1 MKTSLFASAQRH
13 NLSQYARLAL
23 QQTKKQITALR
34 KIYAVEPAASIQ
46 RFKWR
51 YLDHETLVLKKKKEI

>member
-1 MKTSLFASAQRH
+1 MYAITVNLVSFSFSEKMKTSLFVSAQRH
-13 NLSQYARLAL
+13 NLSCYARLAL

-46 RFKWR
+46 RFK
-51 YLDHETLVLKKKKEI
+51 